1 MIFNIVSC
9 PPPKQNLHYFHR
21 DGPARHGSGDSSQ
34 QVFPMNHLVLLS
46 TVPSKWQNDLW
57 CRRCAINMG
66 TGRDYWHLAFI
77 FDIFV
82 FYQISSL
89 KSHTKAELCSFP
101 INNFFLNMLVVHS
114 PGCSPGKSS
123 TTQDREWLFFFN
135 SQNPILFL
143 KKYMSIL
150 NYIYMY
156 IHSYKPGLTG
166 RKFPEIY
173 LS

>member
-1 MIFNIVSC
+1 
-9 PPPKQNLHYFHR
+9 
-21 DGPARHGSGDSSQ
+21 
-34 QVFPMNHLVLLS
+34 MNHLVLLS

-123 TTQDREWLFFFN
+123 TTQDREWLFFFL
-135 SQNPILFL
+135 ILKTPFSFSRNIWA
-143 KKYMSIL
+143 YSITYTCTYTVINQAWL
-150 NYIYMY
+150 AESFQRYIY
-156 IHSYKPGLTG
+156 HSISTSLWHSRFSFKKTQSGNG
-166 RKFPEIY
+166 FV
-173 LS
+173 